1 MECDIR
7 MSPSRPGFSEAEARA
22 IASVVRSMPGTLG
35 QTMLHVYTILDLA
48 LGFGEARATVS
59 PTD

>member
-1 MECDIR
+1 